1 MGRQAVDSHRS
12 DCALGAELWGKIVQP
27 IGAGNSVAVFS
38 LAASIAIIAVLRG
51 VGVQRLLGLIS
62 LVGAAVLLI
71 IGDIHGAAAS
81 IGAVLGGVLATRRG
95 RDHAEHESGS

>member
-1 MGRQAVDSHRS
+1 
-12 DCALGAELWGKIVQP
+12 
-27 IGAGNSVAVFS
+27 
-38 LAASIAIIAVLRG
+38 
-51 VGVQRLLGLIS
+51 VQRLLGLIS